1 MFYLMPPSGT
11 PISIKEIAEIVAL
24 RVGLEE
30 LDEPFSQKLT
40 RLTGSKHVWLL
51 NSGRAALLVLLRELS
66 RIAGPEKKEVV
77 IPSWTCFSVAASI
90 VRAGLKIRLVDIAPI
105 SMDYDYSKLR
115 EIDYNHVLAVIASN
129 LFGIVS
135 DWSRLR
141 AITKEQS
148 VFLIDD
154 AAQAFGTMVN
164 GRAAGTLGDA
174 GFYSLDRGKNLSTC
188 AGGVLVTDNDDLA
201 KYIEVAIES
210 LPTPGIISETAT
222 VLKFFLHSMFL
233 RPRCY
238 WFPNMLPFLGLGET
252 VYDEHFSVAKLSR
265 LQQYAGALLIDR
277 LNLLNTQRS
286 ARALEIA
293 EGIRPLGKFEIP
305 SSQEVTGTIYLRLPV
320 LAADQTVRDRAV
332 RFLRKG
338 GITASTMYPAIISEI
353 RGIEQQLAS
362 LKGDYPG
369 GKQVLARLFTLPTHA
384 YVGQEDIDKILAI
397 LKEV

>member
-1 MFYLMPPSGT
+1 MLYLLPPSGT
-11 PISIKEIAEIVAL
+11 PIGVKDIAKIVAL
-24 RVGLEE
+24 RIGLEGLEE
-30 LDEPFSQKLT
+30 PFTQELK

-51 NSGRAALLVLLRELS
+51 NSGRAALFVLLREFS
-66 RIAGPEKKEVV
+66 RMAGPEKKEVV

-90 VRAGLKIRLVDIAPI
+90 VRAGLKIRLVDIDP
-105 SMDYDYSKLR
+105 MTLDYDYNKLG
-115 EIDYNHVLAVIASN
+115 EIDFNHVLAVIASN

-135 DWSRLR
+135 DWNRLR
-141 AITKEQS
+141 AITKGQS

-188 AGGVLVTDNDDLA
+188 GGGVLVTNNDDLA
-201 KYIEVAIES
+201 RYIEGAIES
-210 LPTPGIISETAT
+210 LPTPGIISEMVT
-222 VLKFFLHSMFL
+222 VSRIFLHSMLL

-265 LQQYAGALLIDR
+265 LQQYAGGLLIDR

-286 ARALEIA
+286 ARALQIA
-293 EGIRPLGKFEIP
+293 EGIRLLGKFEIP
-305 SSQEVTGTIYLRLPV
+305 SSQATTDTIYLRLPV
-320 LAADQTVRDRAV
+320 LAADQALRDTAV

-338 GITASTMYPAIISEI
+338 GITASSMYPAIICEI
-353 RGIEQQLAS
+353 PGIEPQLAS
-362 LKGDYPG
+362 LKGDFPG

-384 YVGQEDIDKILAI
+384 YVRQEDIDSIVAI
-397 LKEV
+397 LSEV